1 MNMLSKIRLVMAGM
15 LIAVAVMFAQGVLG
29 NIDPNEKLMKEQ
41 AEKQYEYLK
50 KAKYFEIRAKLEAEE
65 ITLEQAQAMWHKA
78 MKKLNK
84 KEAK

>member
-1 MNMLSKIRLVMAGM
+1 MELVSKIRLVLAGM
-15 LIAVAVMFAQGVLG
+15 LLAMGFMITQVAFG
-29 NIDPNEKLMKEQ
+29 NTDPNDKLKKEQ
-41 AEKQYEYLK
+41 SEKQYEYLK